1 VVKKEFVRWLTV
13 ALVSVSFW
21 QIASKLASSKY
32 FPSLLSVL
40 RRLLAMTA
48 EMSFWRV
55 LLETCFLSFSGFIF
69 GVVIAIVLGIF
80 LGLKPRIEMSLRSTL
95 NFLRSMPV
103 VAILP
108 ILIAGIG
115 SSIFTV
121 VLLASFAVS
130 IKLVVYVIN
139 GLRDVDVALMEE
151 AKVLRLPIK
160 ARIFKVYVPS
170 GFVLLSSGLRLA
182 AELSFGTVV
191 LCGIFMGT
199 PGLGSE
205 LYQAESNGNVIQVF
219 SYVVVLGAVGV
230 VLNYLFGKIE
240 SKLQFEKVPYE
251 KVA

>member
-1 VVKKEFVRWLTV
+1 
-13 ALVSVSFW
+13 
-21 QIASKLASSKY
+21 
-32 FPSLLSVL
+32 
-40 RRLLAMTA
+40 
-48 EMSFWRV
+48 
-55 LLETCFLSFSGFIF
+55 
-69 GVVIAIVLGIF
+69 
-80 LGLKPRIEMSLRSTL
+80 
-95 NFLRSMPV
+95 
-103 VAILP
+103 
-108 ILIAGIG
+108 
-115 SSIFTV
+115 
-121 VLLASFAVS
+121 
-130 IKLVVYVIN
+130 
-139 GLRDVDVALMEE
+139 MEE